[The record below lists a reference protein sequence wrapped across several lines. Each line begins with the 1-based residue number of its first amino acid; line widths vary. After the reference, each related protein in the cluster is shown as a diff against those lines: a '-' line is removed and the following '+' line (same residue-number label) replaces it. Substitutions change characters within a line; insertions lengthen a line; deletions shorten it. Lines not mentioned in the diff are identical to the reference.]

1 MTNCFH
7 YNQPAIARV
16 GAKQKFCAVSSPLVK
31 ERLWAWD
38 FNNERDGANWQVLQ
52 SSPHFPLLPKCVL
65 IVLRREGHFQQRV
78 PQGRSWRRWL
88 GHRLVLLSFR
98 QGTSSGPW
106 VGLRGTVE
114 AWLPV
119 SLSSEPGLTLGAHL
133 CLLAMNSGETV

>member
-1 MTNCFH
+1 MK
-7 YNQPAIARV
+7 A
-16 GAKQKFCAVSSPLVK
+16 
-31 ERLWAWD
+31 
-38 FNNERDGANWQVLQ
+38 DGATWQVLQ

-78 PQGRSWRRWL
+78 PQGHSWRRWL
-88 GHRLVLLSFR
+88 GHRVVLLSFR
-98 QGTSSGPW
+98 QGTSSGPC

-119 SLSSEPGLTLGAHL
+119 SLSSEPSLTLGVHL